1 MAAMK
6 KALKNTLCLGL
17 CPLIVFALV
26 LGAGAPACFGK
37 VVEQNLS
44 AAQPDSVDIAK
55 AEAAA
60 PQIALQRAAGIK
72 DFDPLEGHW
81 KIVIL
86 VLTGAAI
93 LILTQ

>member
-1 MAAMK
+1 MAATK
-6 KALKNTLCLGL
+6 KILKNALCLGL
-17 CPLIVFALV
+17 CPVIVFALV

-37 VVEQNLS
+37 VVEQNRS
-44 AAQPDSVDIAK
+44 AAQPDPVDIAK

-60 PQIALQRAAGIK
+60 PDLALQRAAGIK
-72 DFDPLEGHW
+72 DFKPTEGHW
-81 KIVIL
+81 QIVIL